1 MGVVLLAALGT
12 LGCVCCGTTIP
23 IGIVRGSGS
32 IAQEERDVRGVS
44 AVELS
49 NVGNLH
55 IERGEREAL
64 RIAAEEN
71 LLRHIETNVRDG
83 TLEIRFRRGSRVIPS
98 EPIHYYLTVTELRS
112 VAVSGAG
119 NVDAPVLATDEFS
132 ARISGAGNI
141 AIAGLQADALEVRIS
156 GAGNLSVDEGAVD
169 TQEIR
174 ISGAGDYGARGLESR
189 TASIVLSGLGS
200 ATVHVREH
208 LDVQISGAG
217 TVRYEGQPTVEKQV
231 TGVGSVQ
238 RMGE

>member
-1 MGVVLLAALGT
+1 MGVVLLAALST
-12 LGCVCCGTTIP
+12 LGCVCCGTSLP
-23 IGIVRGSGS
+23 IGIVRGSGNVV
-32 IAQEERDVRGVS
+32 QEERDVPGAS

-55 IERGEREAL
+55 IELGEREEL

-71 LLRHIETNVRDG
+71 LLRHIETQVRDG
-83 TLEIRFRRGSRVIPS
+83 TLEIRFRRGARVIPS
-98 EPIHYYLTVTELRS
+98 EPIHYYLTVKELRS

-119 NVDAPVLATDEFS
+119 NVDVPSLATAEFS

-141 AIAGLQADALEVRIS
+141 GIAGLVGNALEVRIS
-156 GAGNLSVDEGAVD
+156 GAGNLTVDEGRVD
-169 TQEIR
+169 SQEIR

-189 TASIVLSGLGS
+189 RASVVLSGLGS
-200 ATVHVREH
+200 ATVHVSEH

-217 TVRYEGQPTVEKQV
+217 SVKYLGQPEVEKQV

-238 RMGE
+238 KVGE